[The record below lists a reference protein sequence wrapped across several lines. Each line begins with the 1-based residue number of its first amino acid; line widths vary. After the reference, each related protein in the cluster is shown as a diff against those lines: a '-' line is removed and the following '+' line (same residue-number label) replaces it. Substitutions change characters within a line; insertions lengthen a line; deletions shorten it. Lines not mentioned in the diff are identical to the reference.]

1 MDHPDKGK
9 SIDRLRKAL
18 DPISELKQLRRDSPQ
33 FEKWRRNAEVA
44 ISNTFGGNTSHVKDF
59 SHIKYVP
66 GGGFVGMPEAYYQRV
81 YLRGL
86 DSAASMLDSM
96 IDEIE
101 EYWEDDG
108 PPVSTPSTK
117 AREQRTTNEVFVV
130 HGTDD
135 GAKETVAR
143 FLTKLGL
150 EPVVL
155 HEQPNQGRTII
166 EKFEEYAQVAFAVV
180 LLTPDDIGGRHGQS
194 DGLQPRARQNVILE
208 LGFFLGKLGRRGTC
222 ALLKEDVEIPSDYDG
237 VLYIPMDDH
246 GAWQMKLVGELKGAG
261 LDVDANRIL

>member
-1 MDHPDKGK
+1 
-9 SIDRLRKAL
+9 
-18 DPISELKQLRRDSPQ
+18 
-33 FEKWRRNAEVA
+33 
-44 ISNTFGGNTSHVKDF
+44 
-59 SHIKYVP
+59 
-66 GGGFVGMPEAYYQRV
+66 
-81 YLRGL
+81 
-86 DSAASMLDSM
+86 M

-101 EYWEDDG
+101 EYWEDDEPASLHPQHHRRESSRPPTRSSSFTERMTG
-108 PPVSTPSTK
+108 P
-117 AREQRTTNEVFVV
+117 RM
-130 HGTDD
+130 
-135 GAKETVAR
+135 TVAR

-237 VLYIPMDDH
+237 VLYIPMDDQ
-246 GAWQMKLVGELKGAG
+246 GAWQMALVRELKEAG
-261 LDVDANRIL
+261 LNVDANRLLAPHRPGHH

>member
-1 MDHPDKGK
+1 MSRSSK
-9 SIDRLRKAL
+9 SKAIERLRKML
-18 DPISELKQLRRDSPQ
+18 DAIPELHLPGHASSEFK
-33 FEKWRRNAEVA
+33 KWRRDTEVA
-44 ISNTFGGNTSHVKDF
+44 ISNTFPDKQKYAKDF
-59 SHIKYVP
+59 ANIRYFPSGVWS
-66 GGGFVGMPEAYYQRV
+66 GMGNSVYQRTFV
-81 YLRGL
+81 SGL
-86 DSAASMLDSM
+86 ESAAALLASM

-101 EYWEDDG
+101 EYWEDGDQ
-108 PPVSTPSTK
+108 PVTATSTTGGDH
-117 AREQRTTNEVFVV
+117 QNTNEVFVV
-130 HGTDD
+130 HGTDN

-194 DGLQPRARQNVILE
+194 DGLQHRARQNVILE

-222 ALLKEDVEIPSDYDG
+222 ALLKEDVEAHISHINPAG
-237 VLYIPMDDH
+237 RAVLS
-246 GAWQMKLVGELKGAG
+246 
-261 LDVDANRIL
+261 NRTT

>member
-1 MDHPDKGK
+1 M
-9 SIDRLRKAL
+9 
-18 DPISELKQLRRDSPQ
+18 
-33 FEKWRRNAEVA
+33 A
-44 ISNTFGGNTSHVKDF
+44 ILNTFGGESRHIGDF
-59 SHIKYVP
+59 QQIGYWSVVIHSD
-66 GGGFVGMPEAYYQRV
+66 MPSSEDNRAYLQ
-81 YLRGL
+81 GL
-86 DSAASMLDSM
+86 ESATALLESM

-237 VLYIPMDDH
+237 VLYISMDDQR
-246 GAWQMKLVGELKGAG
+246 AWQMALVRELKEAG
-261 LDVDANRIL
+261 LDVDANRLLAPHRPGHH